1 VAEKPQT
8 PRPGLKKL
16 YLFDA
21 RIMRFIELKNK
32 PPPASP
38 LVWMATSLDDFTQR
52 GLKDP
57 QTKKMKPLI
66 HSKNPFDPIE

>member
-32 PPPASP
+32 LLLASP
-38 LVWMATSLDDFTQR
+38 LVWMATSLDDFT
-52 GLKDP
+52 
-57 QTKKMKPLI
+57 
-66 HSKNPFDPIE
+66 